1 MTATVVSYL
10 QLAHSERHPVTGVPS
25 AKVIHSFGRADTV
38 DRDALAR
45 LVASISRFLD
55 PGQAIAAAHTGQ
67 IEVLDSRRFGGAWVL
82 DQLWDRLGVGAALR
96 RVAAG
101 RRIEGGAAERV
112 LFALVAQRALE
123 PGSKLAATGWV
134 AERVAIA
141 DCLGFSDDSAYAAMD
156 FLLDALDEIAAR
168 IFDSVA
174 HLLNLD
180 VDIVFVDTTS
190 TYWEVDGA
198 DEWADLRP
206 EPEIDD
212 GVGKAVEGGARRFG
226 KSKDHRDD
234 LPQVVIAMAVTRDG
248 IPVRCWT
255 FPGSESDQRII
266 RTVKD
271 DLGAWQLRRLVW
283 VADAG
288 FASAANRAYLTRGG
302 GHYIHAEKL
311 RHTNAEAAA
320 ALARPGRYHDVAD
333 NLRVKEVRVAPGGG
347 TADGARAER
356 FVVCHNPDAAARD
369 AGVRERLIEHLQGLI
384 DGSDT
389 WSNRRRDELVGSLK
403 NKPGLRRL
411 LRRTKTG
418 LLRIDRAA
426 AQREAHY
433 DGKWLLR
440 TSDPTLT
447 AEDLAAAYKQLL
459 AVERGWRDCKSSL
472 GLRPVYHHR
481 EDRIRAHVQLCWLA
495 LLLIRVAETRAGD
508 TWRNLRHEL
517 DRMHLVTLATAD
529 GRVAQRSATT
539 SDQKT
544 ILAALDLPEPPR
556 YLDFTPGVEAARQ
569 LSHTLRS
576 PGRVVT
582 RPKPAH
588 PALRRSCHEIP
599 RSVCSL
605 TPEVGPV
612 QDRRQEQQQ
621 HDLTVDPDS
630 AEPRDQSQQSAEQDE
645 QDGRTHP
652 VASAED
658 CSHDHDR
665 HERNDN
671 YKPEHQNILLQQPF
685 GFSVRY

>member
-1 MTATVVSYL
+1 VYLRETKRRNRDGSTVSYL

-25 AKVIHSFGRADTV
+25 ATVIHNFGRADTV

-55 PGQAIAAAHTGQ
+55 PQQAIVAAHAGE

-82 DQLWDRLGVGAALR
+82 DRLWERLGIGAALHRLAADR
-96 RVAAG
+96 RLDADAT
-101 RRIEGGAAERV
+101 ERV
-112 LFALVAQRALE
+112 LFALVAPRALE

-134 AERVAIA
+134 GERVAIA
-141 DCLGFSDDSAYAAMD
+141 GCAGFSDDAAYRAMD
-156 FLLDALDEIAAR
+156 FLLDGLGEIAAA

-198 DEWADLRP
+198 DELADLQP
-206 EPEIDD
+206 EPEVDD
-212 GVGKAVEGGARRFG
+212 GACKPVEYGARRFG

-271 DLGAWQLRRLVW
+271 DLGSWNLHRLVW

-347 TADGARAER
+347 DQDGVRAER
-356 FVVCHNPDAAARD
+356 FVVCHNPDAAVRD
-369 AGVRERLIEHLQGLI
+369 EAVRQRLIEHLGGLI

-389 WSNRRRDELVGSLK
+389 WPKTKRDELVGSLR

-411 LRRTKTG
+411 LRRTTTG

-426 AQREAHY
+426 AAREAHY

-447 AEDLAAAYKQLL
+447 AEDLAAAYKQLI

-495 LLLIRVAETRAGD
+495 LLLIRVAETRTGD

-544 ILAALDLPEPPR
+544 ILAALDLPEPPK
-556 YLDFTPGVEAARQ
+556 YLDFTP
-569 LSHTLRS
+569 
-576 PGRVVT
+576 
-582 RPKPAH
+582 
-588 PALRRSCHEIP
+588 I
-599 RSVCSL
+599 
-605 TPEVGPV
+605 
-612 QDRRQEQQQ
+612 
-621 HDLTVDPDS
+621 DS
-630 AEPRDQSQQSAEQDE
+630 APAD
-645 QDGRTHP
+645 
-652 VASAED
+652 
-658 CSHDHDR
+658 
-665 HERNDN
+665 
-671 YKPEHQNILLQQPF
+671 
-685 GFSVRY
+685 